1 MRAIVGLG
9 VSEDG
14 GCGSGVGGDGAVVGG
29 ESSTSDRKKLSK
41 RG

>member
-1 MRAIVGLG
+1 MWW
-9 VSEDG
+9 
-14 GCGSGVGGDGAVVGG
+14 CSGVGGDGVVVGG